1 MSDVFAVMVINR
13 CIWND
18 NENNAFVS
26 SKEDMFVTIKDRSM
40 QFKVTHYANCGRRFE
55 NTK

>member
-1 MSDVFAVMVINR
+1 MVINR

-18 NENNAFVS
+18 NENNAFVN